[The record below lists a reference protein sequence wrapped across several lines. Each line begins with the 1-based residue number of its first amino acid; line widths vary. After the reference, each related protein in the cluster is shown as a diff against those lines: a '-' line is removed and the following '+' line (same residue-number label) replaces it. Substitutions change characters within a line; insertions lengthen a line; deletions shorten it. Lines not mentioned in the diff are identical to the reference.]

1 MGGCFSA
8 HKDSDSNMKFQ
19 LFGSKTDKI
28 MILSPING
36 DRPIAEGGLKSQP
49 VASVRDV
56 GGKEETFFD
65 SQPWL
70 ESDCEDDF
78 FSVNGDVTP
87 SSGSTPV
94 NQSFSA
100 RTLRVNLTLSD
111 DKQPCSKPET
121 SPTNKK
127 KLSDLLCES
136 LKGDQDVDDQ
146 NTPANQNRVNG
157 KVEAKTTIHG
167 LPPKPA
173 DCTAFVSGANSV
185 CSSEKTPNGD
195 YRPDKEKPLKSVK
208 CCLPIMLSSRS
219 FSERKKKMS
228 SAHSVG

>member
-1 MGGCFSA
+1 MTSA
-8 HKDSDSNMKFQ
+8 NIDPSH
-19 LFGSKTDKI
+19 G
-28 MILSPING
+28 
-36 DRPIAEGGLKSQP
+36 GGLLQLPLQGELGSPLRRISDQSNT
-49 VASVRDV
+49 VAPSR
-56 GGKEETFFD
+56 GGKEDTFFD

-78 FSVNGDVTP
+78 SSVNGDFYFDYVSLVAYVTP

-100 RTLRVNLTLSD
+100 RALRVNLNLSD

-146 NTPANQNRVNG
+146 NTTANQNRVNG
-157 KVEAKTTIHG
+157 KVEAKTTILG

-185 CSSEKTPNGD
+185 CSSEKTLNGD
-195 YRPDKEKPLKSVK
+195 YRLDEEKPLKSVQ
-208 CCLPIMLSSRS
+208 CCLPIMLSNRS